1 MTCVTIDNDET
12 YIPAKS
18 SRRGNRSN
26 PAMSQLGAT
35 TEMRGSD
42 NEVETTWTEEED
54 EKLRITVLLYREK
67 NWKKIAENIPGKT
80 PAQCMHRYKTVLN
93 PDTLKVKGRWTPEE
107 DQKLTQLVQE
117 YGTKNWRFIA
127 SHLKG
132 RLPKQCRE
140 RWCNQ
145 LDPNI
150 RKDSLTPKEWAIVK
164 AAHEKYGNRWA
175 EIAKLIPGRTA
186 NHIKNQWNTM
196 LRRASMQQSRKRRR
210 EWEDDDDDDDD
221 IEINSE
227 ECDNDDN
234 GSNIDFDQHD
244 DELSVDSVPSSHRR
258 KKKRTAESSASST
271 PSSTSTTPRGTTP
284 VTTPP
289 QPQSPSSVQISHT
302 QLGDYISSPS
312 TLHSPHPHDH
322 YAANTY
328 ASTCQFPS
336 STQQQNAFDDKMYD
350 FEALVLVSCEELKH
364 LNCQQYESFRLSSS
378 PSTSTLAPSVP
389 FFDTLL
395 QSFSEIQ
402 PQQQQSQQQ
411 HPQPQQQQQQQ
422 QQGQQQQVVPPRV
435 SMVTSPEPPP
445 SPPVP
450 QPLRMVSFQP
460 YAFRTATAL
469 HSGSESTITATTPNS
484 LTMPSSSVSSV
495 LSTITPQFAMKA
507 VFPLNTAVHSN
518 SSSLL
523 FAS

>member
-1 MTCVTIDNDET
+1 
-12 YIPAKS
+12 
-18 SRRGNRSN
+18 
-26 PAMSQLGAT
+26 MSQLGAT

-395 QSFSEIQ
+395 QSFSENQ
-402 PQQQQSQQQ
+402 PQQQHSQQQ
-411 HPQPQQQQQQQ
+411 KPQPQQQQQQQQ